1 MDRATR
7 SPGRSEEFKW
17 VVPDVFSF
25 AVQYQ
30 LKKKKKKEHLIISQD
45 IVVTVTEE
53 MSYLLCD
60 AHYHYI
66 TFECSFIEMHY
77 SRNGEER
84 CPEAVSPFRA
94 ALRQEQVDNLKALV
108 HDQDKLFPV
117 ST

>member
-1 MDRATR
+1 MDRATW

-30 LKKKKKKEHLIISQD
+30 LKKKKKEHLIISQD
-45 IVVTVTEE
+45 IVVTVTKE

-60 AHYHYI
+60 AHYI
-66 TFECSFIEMHY
+66 TFECSFIEMHH
-77 SRNGEER
+77 SRNGGER
-84 CPEAVSPFRA
+84 CSESVSPFHA